1 MKNNTWIKT
10 FGLCFT
16 VSLVVGMIG
25 GALTN
30 EYLTSF
36 LFGKLSQKQQEDL
49 PIVKKV
55 IEERVYVEESI
66 VTDAIKKAQPALAS
80 LYATRALAESQDA
93 GVKGVNGIVL
103 TTDGVVVS
111 CKDKLAGQ
119 NLWYM
124 SLSNKEVVPVNVI
137 SRDNNLGLV
146 YMQIESEGDFY
157 QTIPFV
163 KDNITLGQ
171 QAIALT
177 ANSVKSAIVSQIDS
191 KNLHTID
198 RALGDDFACS
208 PVVNLG
214 GELIGLAKTW
224 EESDVTPV
232 VPAQILAELLV
243 EEVAL

>member
-30 EYLTSF
+30 EYLTSY
-36 LFGKLSQKQQEDL
+36 LFGKLSQRQQEDL

-55 IEERVYVEESI
+55 IEERIYVEESM
-66 VTDAIKKAQPALAS
+66 TTNAIQKAQPALAS
-80 LYATRALAESQDA
+80 LYATRALAEA
-93 GVKGVNGIVL
+93 GLVKGVNGIIL

-111 CKDKLAGQ
+111 CNEKLAGQ
-119 NLWYM
+119 NLWYL
-124 SLSNKEVVPVNVI
+124 SLNNKEVVPVNVI
-137 SRDNNLGLV
+137 SRDNGLGLV
-146 YMQIESEGDFY
+146 YMQIDSEGEFY

-163 KDNITLGQ
+163 KDNISLGQ
-171 QAIALT
+171 QAIAL
-177 ANSVKSAIVSQIDS
+177 NGDSVKSAIVSKIDPE
-191 KNLHTID
+191 NYHTID
-198 RALGDDFACS
+198 RALGDEFACS

-224 EESDVTPV
+224 GDKSDITPV
-232 VPAQILAELLV
+232 VPSQILAELLV